1 VRVNNSSTPNCDG
14 LGIAP
19 SLKEGL
25 IVHGEPV
32 KVELPEAPE
41 LEAGPFPEDS
51 FPPTLRDYAESL
63 SKTFGVPSPVFL
75 MMMLGTIS
83 GAARKGYLLTDGAP
97 SLKNYANIYLL
108 FGLQT
113 GSHKSVVSRIA
124 EPILAKEAEIKRK
137 WNELDLP
144 RIKYELEQKQ
154 KALKSAKNSDGRE
167 EAVEIARLER
177 SLEFNPSL
185 MVGSATTAA
194 LSKKLLLVEKE
205 TSFCFSP
212 EAGDVV
218 RVALGLF
225 RTTGMDSDLL
235 LCAYTVERFESDRM
249 GGGNIELPAPCLS
262 LLGMVQPLIM
272 REIFASKEALG
283 RGLTGRFLFLHMN
296 HPLQEDD
303 GTRPDVDEEK
313 ERRWRERLG
322 EILNIGLKAETHTV
336 SCSPEAREVFRFAH
350 NDSLRW
356 LNGVHQDMRGF
367 LIRYREHALRVALC
381 LHLASGEH
389 INQLTADTAKKAVA
403 LVKWIMAQTLDML
416 HPIRTEAIQG
426 RLLKMAA
433 LVPEEGFITLRK
445 LKPKGFDE
453 AEVKQL
459 CELSN
464 GELIFW
470 KHKPKGGGTESPR
483 VRRKTATL
491 TEED

>member
-1 VRVNNSSTPNCDG
+1 VNNSSIPNCDG

-19 SLKEGL
+19 SLREGL
-25 IVHGEPV
+25 TVHGEPV

-41 LEAGPFPEDS
+41 LDAGPFPEDS

-63 SKTFGVPSPVFL
+63 SKTFGVPSPLFL

-83 GAARKGYLLTDGAP
+83 GAARKGYQLIDGVP
-97 SLKNYANIYLL
+97 GFTQYANTFLL

-124 EPILAKEAEIKRK
+124 DPILAKQAERKRK

-154 KALKSAKNSDGRE
+154 KALKRAKNSDGRE

-194 LSKKLLLVEKE
+194 LAKKLQHVERE
-205 TSFCFSP
+205 TAFVFSP

-225 RTTGMDSDLL
+225 RTKGADADLL
-235 LCAYTVERFESDRM
+235 LHAFTVESFEAERI
-249 GGGNIELPAPCLS
+249 GTGNIDLDKPCLS

-272 REIFASKEALG
+272 REIVADKEAVG
-283 RGLTGRFLFLHMN
+283 RGLTGRILFLPMS

-322 EILNIGLKAETHTV
+322 AILNIGLAKETHTV
-336 SCSPEAREVFRFAH
+336 FCSPEATTVFRLAH

-356 LNGVHQDMRGF
+356 INGEHQDMRGF
-367 LIRYREHALRVALC
+367 LVRYREQALRVALC
-381 LHLASGEH
+381 LHLVSGEYT
-389 INQLTADTAKKAVA
+389 NQLTADTAKKAVA

-416 HPIRTEAIQG
+416 HPSRTEAIQG

-433 LVPEEGFITLRK
+433 LVPEEGFITLRL

-470 KHKPKGGGTESPR
+470 THKPKGGGKESPR